1 MTRSE
6 SASDIPGAAEPAG
19 TGETSRR
26 TVLKSAG
33 VAVAGVG
40 AAAAVGRP
48 LVASL
53 THDEPARSVMPVA
66 KALRIDHV
74 TVVDP
79 RDGSSRRDM
88 SVLVR
93 DGKIASVTASAKAEA
108 TAEVKVIDGAD
119 RFAVPG
125 YNNMHT
131 HVLQEKQRSKLFMAA
146 MLAEGTT
153 GMRQMAGSDD
163 LLSYRR
169 ERRLPLGVDTP
180 GLHAMPGA
188 LLMPFNAPSVS
199 RARSEISRQKDL
211 GADFIKLIQV
221 ERDVF
226 FDAVGWAHANGLRV
240 AGHLPPTVNPYEA
253 SEAGF
258 DCLEHL
264 GTNTNI
270 WIETSSDRGALR
282 DRGDTPGALP
292 NWLGYVPF
300 SQRIFSS
307 GIVTKATAKR
317 LLNPA
322 LMNSEETVAI
332 LRAAL
337 DSFDEDA
344 AVRLA
349 ETFARNST
357 WQTPT
362 LVRLRTQYLADAPE
376 YENHPWLKMVSAEER
391 EAFQESRRKFVDLP
405 AETRSTYHRYYAMTL
420 KMIKMMHEAGVP
432 LMTGTDGPSA
442 VPGQDLHAEF
452 QEMAAAGL
460 TPLDVLRSTTTT
472 PASFLGRSK
481 SMGAVAAGMDADFL
495 LLDADPLK
503 SVDNMTKISAV
514 VRAGHFTA
522 SQDISATVDRLLS
535 EAEE

>member
-1 MTRSE
+1 MGVN
-6 SASDIPGAAEPAG
+6 DISGAAEPAEAG
-19 TGETSRR
+19 DASRR
-26 TVLKSAG
+26 TILKSMG
-33 VAVAGVG
+33 VAVAGIG
-40 AAAAVGRP
+40 AAAAVGGP
-48 LVASL
+48 LVTSL
-53 THDEPARSVMPVA
+53 TNNEPARSVMPEA

-93 DGKIASVTASAKAEA
+93 DGKIASVTASAKVET
-108 TAEVKVIDGAD
+108 TADVKVVDGAD

-146 MLAEGTT
+146 MLADGTT

-163 LLSYRR
+163 LLLYRR
-169 ERRLPLGVDTP
+169 ERRLPLGADTP
-180 GLHAMPGA
+180 GLHVMPGA

-226 FDAVGWAHANGLRV
+226 FDAVSWAHANGLRI
-240 AGHLPPTVNPYEA
+240 AGHLPPTVSPYEA

-258 DCLEHL
+258 DSIEHL
-264 GTNTNI
+264 GTSTNI
-270 WIETSSDRGALR
+270 WIETSSDRSALR
-282 DRGDTPGALP
+282 DKGDTPGALP

-307 GIVTKATAKR
+307 DIATKTMAKR

-322 LMNSEETVAI
+322 LMNSQETVTI
-332 LRAAL
+332 TQAAL

-344 AVRLA
+344 AVKLA

-376 YENHPWLKMVSAEER
+376 YKNHPWLKMVSAEDR
-391 EAFQESRRKFVDLP
+391 GAFQESRKKFMDLP
-405 AETRSTYHRYYAMTL
+405 AETRSTYHRYYATTL
-420 KMIKMMHEAGVP
+420 KMIKVMHDAGVP
-432 LMTGTDGPSA
+432 IMTGTDGPSA

-460 TPLDVLRSTTTT
+460 KPLDVLRSTTTN
-472 PASFLGRSK
+472 PASFLGRSGH
-481 SMGAVAAGMDADFL
+481 MGAVATGMDADFL
-495 LLDADPLK
+495 LLDANPLE
-503 SVDNMTKISAV
+503 SVDNMTKISAI
-514 VRAGHFTA
+514 VRAGNFATF
-522 SQDISATVDRLLS
+522 QEISATVDNLLS
-535 EAEE
+535 KAEG